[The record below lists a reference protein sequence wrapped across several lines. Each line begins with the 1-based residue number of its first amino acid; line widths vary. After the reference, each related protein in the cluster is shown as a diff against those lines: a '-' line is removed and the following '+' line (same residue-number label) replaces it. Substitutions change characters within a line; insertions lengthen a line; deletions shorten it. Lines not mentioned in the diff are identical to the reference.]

1 MQRLLAPLLLGAAIA
16 VACTSEPP
24 PTMDIVDNIPWSDGE
39 QLQYTLLENDGGDA
53 VGSGTLSATLTGHIW
68 ELRLNFEGRE
78 STDESQVT
86 VDFETLK
93 PSISR
98 RRIETPDRTEE
109 ATGEYDTKQNVVR
122 ITQIVNGDES
132 GGPRRLEEHYYDN
145 ESSLYL
151 WRTIPFAEGYKA
163 SYRSVLVNRGN
174 QPVVTLEVVGREEVT
189 VPAGTFD
196 TWKLEIRW
204 ESRKQ
209 TAWFADDAARTLVK
223 YDNTDTVFELLELPQ
238 PTET

>member
-1 MQRLLAPLLLGAAIA
+1 MQRLLAPLLLAVLVA
-16 VACTSEPP
+16 VACTAEPP
-24 PTMDIVDNIPWSDGE
+24 PTQDIVDSIPWPDGE
-39 QLQYTLLENDGGDA
+39 ELQYRLLESDGGDE
-53 VGSGTLSATLTGHIW
+53 VGSGVLYASLSGRIW
-68 ELRLNFEGRE
+68 ELRLEFEGRE

-98 RRIETPDRTEE
+98 RKIVTPSRDEE
-109 ATGEYDTKQNVVR
+109 ATGEYDTEENVVT
-122 ITQIVNGDES
+122 ITQTVDGETS
-132 GGPRRLEEHYYDN
+132 SSPRRLEEHYYDN

-163 SYRSVLVNRGN
+163 SYHSVLVNRGN

-189 VPAGTFD
+189 VPAGAFD
-196 TWKLEIRW
+196 AWKLEIRW

-209 TAWFADDAARTLVK
+209 TAWFADDNARTLVK
-223 YDNTDTVFELLELPQ
+223 YDNTDTVFELLELP
-238 PTET
+238 TEEV